1 MWQYLKNDDSFYSP
15 NLMCEYFLHSLNL
28 TYKELKEIREKVKQL
43 EKKFVFSP
51 KTLIAACAY
60 VFLRE
65 RRSRVDQVK
74 PNSLSHLARQLGV
87 SLMALSRCIKKSQK
101 IDN

>member
-1 MWQYLKNDDSFYSP
+1 MCVYMVLIEFEVPRPMKDLYSITDIKQDKVWQYLKNDDSFYSP

-28 TYKELKEIREKVKQL
+28 SYNELKEIREKVKQL

-60 VFLRE
+60 IF
-65 RRSRVDQVK
+65 
-74 PNSLSHLARQLGV
+74 
-87 SLMALSRCIKKSQK
+87 
-101 IDN
+101 